1 MGVEVSVPVP
11 SYTCVEVNIDLS
23 DYLSELDVE
32 VDPSDVLEGMDSD
45 EVIDHIDHDDLL
57 TSLVGANGA
66 GFLWAHLRDND
77 LWGDIDPADAMVI
90 FEKMPALRKIVL
102 AAQEARQPEPEEER
116 EMPRFLKAALHSVKG
131 WASDGFASVHRQA
144 RKDGNEALAQQTE
157 HMEEVSYAFLHDLA
171 GLLVEHG
178 NHIHSVLRDAWWESE
193 RKRACGP
200 CPHGCPS
207 HVTDGASYRPRPASP
222 VVDSNDA

>member
-77 LWGDIDPADAMVI
+77 LWDDIDPADAMVI

-116 EMPRFLKAALHSVKG
+116 EMPRFLKAALQSVKG
-131 WASDGFASVHRQA
+131 WASDGFASVHRRA
-144 RKDGNEALAQQTE
+144 RENGNEALAQQTE
-157 HMEEVSYAFLHDLA
+157 HMEEVSYAFMHGFAELLA
-171 GLLVEHG
+171 EHG
-178 NHIHSVLRDAWWESE
+178 TYLFGVLNDAWELSE

-207 HVTDGASYRPRPASP
+207 HVGPRDGIRPHSAP